1 MSEPKPSRRSKILS
15 SARSIGGAVFIAL
28 LFRAFVAEAYVI
40 PSGSMEPSLLVGDRI
55 VVFKS
60 SFGLRVPLTD
70 RWLLRWDA
78 PRRGDVVVFEDPK
91 GSGENLVKRVA
102 AVAGDRVALRDNV
115 VLVNGEEVA
124 RRALDEGC
132 SMEDGTP
139 CQRYLEESGEHR
151 YRVQQIED
159 RVPYTSREITV
170 PEGRCFVLGDNRDDS
185 NDSRFW
191 GFVPYERLRGR
202 ASFILWSWGEGGPRL
217 GRSGQGLD

>member
-1 MSEPKPSRRSKILS
+1 MSELKPSRHNRILS
-15 SARSIGGAVFIAL
+15 TARSIGGAVFIAL

-70 RWLLRWDA
+70 RWLLRWGA
-78 PRRGDVVVFEDPK
+78 PHRGDVVVFEDPK

-115 VLVNGEEVA
+115 VWVNGEAVA
-124 RRALDEGC
+124 RRALDESC
-132 SMEDGTP
+132 AMEDGTP

-159 RVPYTSREITV
+159 RAPYTSHETTV
-170 PEGRCFVLGDNRDDS
+170 PAGSCFVLGDNRDDS

-191 GFVPYERLRGR
+191 GFVPYARLRGR